1 MYSSTRPLAHRF
13 SILAVCLT
21 AMAMQAFITP
31 ATAQDLTIPGL
42 EEATAPP
49 EEAAPGTATKSE
61 INLWQMLKAGGPTM
75 IVLGLL
81 SCAVIGL
88 VVYGLIDLRKP
99 NFAPDALVA
108 GLRNDMEKL
117 DLDSAGNKLQP
128 SDNCLSAV
136 MKVGISHLN
145 AKGYDSLETEKFDD
159 VLSSASKRFNRGRVR
174 TINYFSVIAQAAP
187 MLGLLGTVT
196 GMILAFGSLSS
207 SGGGDP
213 SVFADDISM
222 ALITT
227 AGGLVVALPA
237 IFAYFFMRD
246 RLQSLVASTDD
257 AVEEL
262 VEILRNA
269 LANYS
274 DQNQQG

>member
-1 MYSSTRPLAHRF
+1 MEK
-13 SILAVCLT
+13 ILKTSLLLLITTFFLQAAV
-21 AMAMQAFITP
+21 
-31 ATAQDLTIPGL
+31 AQNLDIPGL

-49 EEAAPGTATKSE
+49 EKSAPGTTTKSE
-61 INLWQMLKAGGPTM
+61 VNLWQLLKAGGPTM
-75 IVLGLL
+75 IVLGAL

-88 VVYGLIDLRKP
+88 IVYGVIDLRKP
-99 NFAPDALVA
+99 NFAPDSLVA
-108 GLRNDMEKL
+108 SLKSDMEQM
-117 DLDSAGNKLQP
+117 DLQSAQAKLQP

-136 MKVGISHLN
+136 ISVGINHLS
-145 AKGYDSLETEKFDD
+145 AKGYDALETDKFDD
-159 VLSSASKRFNRGRVR
+159 VLSAASKRFNRGRVR

-187 MLGLLGTVT
+187 MLGLLGTVS

-222 ALITT
+222 ALVTT

-246 RLQSLVASTDD
+246 RLQILVAVTDD
-257 AVEEL
+257 AVDEL
-262 VEILRNA
+262 METLRNS
-269 LANYS
+269 LAAY
-274 DQNQQG
+274 QQG